1 MTYTEDPSR
10 QRTTVAMPPPVPGSV
25 PVAVAMEAPVV
36 VAPAPVVPA
45 PVVMERQVHLAS
57 STQYAPDAV
66 VAAVVGLVLLV
77 VGLIVVVR
85 AGVSGPMSSPVVT
98 VLGFRHTATL
108 GILEAAIGLCLLA
121 SGAARARGAEL
132 FFGLVLGVAGVVG
145 AVQATSFRTSL
156 ALESSMAWLGVVAAA
171 VVVLSA
177 LLLPRMARRA
187 TVVHQRQA

>member
-10 QRTTVAMPPPVPGSV
+10 QRTTVAMPPPVSGSV
-25 PVAVAMEAPVV
+25 PVAMEAPVV

-45 PVVMERQVHLAS
+45 PVVMERQVHVAS

-66 VAAVVGLVLLV
+66 IAAVVGLVLLV

-85 AGVSGPMSSPVVT
+85 AGVSGPLSSPVVT

-156 ALESSMAWLGVVAAA
+156 ALQSSMAWLCVLAAA
-171 VVVLSA
+171 VVVLAA

-187 TVVHQRQA
+187 SVVHQRQA